1 MVKNGTAIKQKSY
14 NGVLIRKS
22 FERVKFDR
30 MKQSHKETL
39 ENVKQIF
46 TEYLEGR
53 GHRKTP
59 ERFTILQEIYNTD
72 GHFDIET
79 LYVKMKNNKYR
90 VSRATLYNTIELLLD
105 CNLVTK
111 HQFGNNCAQFEKSY
125 KFKEHDHFINLEN
138 GEVLEFSDDRIA
150 EIKKAVEK
158 ELGVK
163 ISHHSLTFY
172 GHKQK
177 EPVSH

>member
-1 MVKNGTAIKQKSY
+1 MKSSSKDTFETVKK
-14 NGVLIRKS
+14 L
-22 FERVKFDR
+22 
-30 MKQSHKETL
+30 
-39 ENVKQIF
+39 F

-59 ERFTILQEIYNTD
+59 ERYTILKEIYSTD

-79 LYVKMKNNKYR
+79 LYVRMKNNKYR

-111 HQFGNNCAQFEKSY
+111 HQFGSNCAQFEKSFR
-125 KFKEHDHFINLEN
+125 FKQHDHFINIDT
-138 GEVLEFSDDRIA
+138 GDVLEFSDERLQH
-150 EIKKAVEK
+150 IKEAVEK
-158 ELGVK
+158 ELGVD

-172 GHKQK
+172 GYKK
-177 EPVSH
+177 GEPVNK

>member
-1 MVKNGTAIKQKSY
+1 MKSSNKDTFETVKKLF
-14 NGVLIRKS
+14 V
-22 FERVKFDR
+22 D
-30 MKQSHKETL
+30 
-39 ENVKQIF
+39 
-46 TEYLEGR
+46 YLEGK

-59 ERFTILQEIYNTD
+59 ERFTILKEIYSTE

-79 LYVKMKNNKYR
+79 LYTRMKDNKYR

-111 HQFGNNCAQFEKSY
+111 HQFGNNCAQFEKSFR
-125 KFKEHDHFINLEN
+125 FKQHDHFINLNN
-138 GEVLEFSDDRIA
+138 GEVLEFCDARIQQ
-150 EIKKAVEK
+150 IKETVEK

-172 GHKQK
+172 GNKK
-177 EPVSH
+177 EEPTKK